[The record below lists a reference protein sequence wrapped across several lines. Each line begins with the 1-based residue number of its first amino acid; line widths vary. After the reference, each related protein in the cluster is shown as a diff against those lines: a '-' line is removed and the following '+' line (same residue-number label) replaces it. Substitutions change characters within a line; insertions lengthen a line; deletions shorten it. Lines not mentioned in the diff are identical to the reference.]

1 MKYQVHDRVMHW
13 TYGTGEIVSIE
24 KKTLAGNTREYY
36 VLQTNDLTLWVP
48 ADETGESNLRLPL
61 PWDDFSQQ
69 MKSLKEPAQALP
81 DQPYPRQNELTERIH
96 NRTLADLCSI
106 IRDLTA
112 RECTTKLNRSDQEM
126 LNRARSLLVD
136 EWQLSLGC
144 ERAEAEKELDKL
156 LKKN

>member
-24 KKTLAGNTREYY
+24 KKTLAGDTREYY

-61 PWDDFSQQ
+61 PWKEFCQQ
-69 MKSLKEPAQALP
+69 IKSLTDSAKSLP
-81 DQPYPRQNELTERIH
+81 DQPYPRQNELIERMH
-96 NRTLADLCSI
+96 NRTLEDLCGV

-112 RECTTKLNRSDQEM
+112 RESKSKLNRSDQDI
-126 LNRARSLLVD
+126 LNRARSLLID
-136 EWQLSLGC
+136 EWQLSVGC
-144 ERAEAEKELDKL
+144 ERLEAENELDKL
-156 LKKN
+156 LHRG